1 MKTITA
7 TELKDRRT
15 RGDKFALINTLS
27 PDSFAKTK
35 IPGAMNIPLEEDD
48 FTRKVEQ
55 AVGGKDRPVVVYC
68 ASEQC
73 HSSTKAAEQLEQ
85 AGFSKVTDF
94 EGGAEAW
101 KQAGESL
108 G

>member
-7 TELKDRRT
+7 KELKDRRT
-15 RGDKFALINTLS
+15 RGDEFALINTLS
-27 PDSFAKTK
+27 KDSFAKTK
-35 IPGAMNIPLEEDD
+35 IPGAMNIPLEDGD
-48 FTRKVEQ
+48 FVAKVEQ
-55 AVGGKDRPVVVYC
+55 AVGGKNEPVVVYC

-85 AGFSKVTDF
+85 AGFSQVTDF
-94 EGGAEAW
+94 EGGADAW
-101 KQAGESL
+101 KQSGESV